1 MNMEIPM
8 TRKRIEEMKSEM
20 FEKDRESRQIKYLT
34 FREESDVTFLQEET
48 RRIGKQVID
57 LQNDKKNLMTA
68 IVLLKKQTDLF
79 KEKIIKED
87 SKSKEFISE
96 LSVLLGR
103 GKVSY

>member
-1 MNMEIPM
+1 
-8 TRKRIEEMKSEM
+8 M